1 MEKSNLDKYI
11 RIPVEIN
18 LEKVIYLQSVIRGFI
33 TRINYKNKN
42 KVMSSQTFF
51 EEKEQN
57 CLTFNIDVS
66 NNNDI
71 KSQSTITAKK
81 EYVITNNL
89 EKNGTL
95 MNFNPGVSRSIE
107 FKMEEQ
113 TDSKYLNLYLV
124 SHYI

>member
-1 MEKSNLDKYI
+1 VEKANLDKY
-11 RIPVEIN
+11 N
-18 LEKVIYLQSVIRGFI
+18 LKNIIYLQSVIRGFI
-33 TRINYKNKN
+33 TRINFKNKN

>member
-1 MEKSNLDKYI
+1 MEKNKLDKY
-11 RIPVEIN
+11 N
-18 LEKVIYLQSVIRGFI
+18 LEKLIYLQSAIRGFI
-33 TRINYKNKN
+33 ARINFKNKN

-51 EEKEQN
+51 EEKDQN

-81 EYVITNNL
+81 EYVITNTL

-95 MNFNPGVSRSIE
+95 MNFNPGVSRSME

-113 TDSKYLNLYLV
+113 TDSKYLNIYLV
-124 SHYI
+124 SLYI

>member
-1 MEKSNLDKYI
+1 MEKNKIHKY
-11 RIPVEIN
+11 N
-18 LEKVIYLQSVIRGFI
+18 LEKLIYLQSALRGFI
-33 TRINYKNKN
+33 ARINFKNKN

-51 EEKEQN
+51 EEKDQN
-57 CLTFNIDVS
+57 CVTFNIDVS

-81 EYVITNNL
+81 EYVITNTL

-95 MNFNPGVSRSIE
+95 MNFNPGVSRSVE

-124 SHYI
+124 SIYI